1 MRTELARKI
10 QAFPPNFV
18 VSKFSVN
25 EQFLQIFGRISRKLA
40 ETVRLREMSS
50 PGNQVEKLVFS
61 VVIFTYKQ

>member
-1 MRTELARKI
+1 MRTELTRKI

-25 EQFLQIFGRISRKLA
+25 EQFLQIFGRIFRKFA

-50 PGNQVEKLVFS
+50 PGNQVEKLVFC